1 MTQRTSHN
9 REPRRES
16 TVNADRYIRLRHIVT
31 GQGNQY
37 QITTETRR
45 AQESSTNET
54 SPRAELSG
62 VYIISVAARLLEM
75 HPQTLRK
82 YEREGLITPS
92 RTVGMLRLYSDDDL
106 RRLRVI
112 RRLVDELGLNL
123 AGASLVLGLAES
135 IGEIAELLERR
146 PAVAGR
152 EAATMLRAILEY
164 VGAD

>member
-9 REPRRES
+9 REQRREN

-31 GQGNQY
+31 GQSNQY
-37 QITTETRR
+37 QITTETRQ
-45 AQESSTNET
+45 AQDSSTNET

-152 EAATMLRAILEY
+152 EAAAMLRAILEY